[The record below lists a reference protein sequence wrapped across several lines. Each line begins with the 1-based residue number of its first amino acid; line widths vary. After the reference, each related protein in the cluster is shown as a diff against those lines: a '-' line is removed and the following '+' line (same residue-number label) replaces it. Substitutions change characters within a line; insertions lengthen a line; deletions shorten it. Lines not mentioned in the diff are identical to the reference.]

1 MYPYK
6 YYRYI
11 NLPLIPQ
18 SVVATMEMNFDKYE
32 KRDAGRHGDTYKWS
46 DSFNTEINKW
56 CQENI
61 CNEMWW
67 AFQFIK
73 GDLGIHQDVVTKYK
87 FVYLLDT
94 GGDDVITEWFN
105 DDKTEVVDSVVL
117 EPLRWHILKVDT
129 WHSVRGV
136 KEGSTR
142 YSVTSRL
149 F

>member
-11 NLPLIPQ
+11 NLPPIPD
-18 SVVATMEMNFDKYE
+18 SVVSTIEMDFGKYE
-32 KRDAGRHGDTYKWS
+32 KKDQGNHGDSYKWS
-46 DSFNTEINKW
+46 DSFNTEINRW

-73 GDLGIHQDVVTKYK
+73 DDLGIHKDIVTKYK

-94 GGDDVITEWFN
+94 GGNNVITEWFD
-105 DDKTEVVDSVVL
+105 DDKTTVVDSVVL
-117 EPLRWHILKVDT
+117 EPQRWHILKVDT
-129 WHSVRGV
+129 WHSVRGIDP
-136 KEGSTR
+136 GATR